1 MKKIICVGSATK
13 DIFIVLKETKIID
26 NSSDVTAKKLMAFEF
41 GAKEYAEELREEIG
55 GSAVN
60 VAAGL
65 AQAGIRSFVF
75 ARTSRDKTG
84 KWILKNIS
92 KKGVKKNYMQQNGK
106 TPNEV
111 SVIISDKEHQDH
123 IILRSGDSVENFDL
137 EKALNKF
144 REKTDWIFVASQKK
158 GWQEKMAKIKEFAE
172 NKKAKI
178 ALNPSSFQISQD
190 AKELKEVLSCVDI
203 LFLNRDE
210 AIELIKNIEEDV
222 KDDTGFLLDKLKF
235 FGLKVVV
242 ITDGENG
249 ADVGNSEG
257 NYHLDICVDKINDT
271 VGTGDAFASGFLAS
285 FVEDKDARKALCWGM
300 ANSGSVV
307 TGVGGTQ
314 RLLKRKEMKKKEE
327 ELINK
332 IKEI

>member
-13 DIFIVLKETKIID
+13 DIFVVLNKTKIID
-26 NSSDVTAKKLMAFEF
+26 NPSDITAKKLMAFEF

-60 VAAGL
+60 IATGL
-65 AQAGIRSFVF
+65 AWAGIRSFVF

-92 KKGVKKNYMQQNGK
+92 KKGAKKNYMQQNGK
-106 TPNEV
+106 APNEV

-137 EKALNKF
+137 KKAFKKF
-144 REKTDWIFVASQKK
+144 REKVDWVFVGSQKK
-158 GWQEKMAKIKEFAE
+158 GWQEKMINVIEFSGDKNAKI
-172 NKKAKI
+172 I
-178 ALNPSSFQISQD
+178 LNPSSFQINHD
-190 AKELKEVLSCVDI
+190 AKEFKDVLDSIEI

-222 KDDTGFLLDKLKF
+222 RDDMGFLLNKLKS
-235 FGLKVVV
+235 FGPKIVV

-249 ADVGNSEG
+249 AGVGDSER
-257 NYHLDICVDKINDT
+257 NYHLGICVDRKCDT
-271 VGTGDAFASGFLAS
+271 VGAGDAFVSGFLAS
-285 FVEDKDARKALCWGM
+285 YAENQDMKKSLCWGM

-307 TGVGGTQ
+307 AGIGGTQ
-314 RLLKRKEMKKKEE
+314 GLLKKKGMIKKEE
-327 ELINK
+327 ELIKK
-332 IKEI
+332 IEEI